1 MGDAPN
7 ERRVRVRADEWNEPL
22 AFAQATRV
30 GNQVWVAG
38 QVAVDDDGTPVGVG
52 DATAQAERVWR
63 NLAQVL
69 DAAGAGLRD
78 VVQTTT
84 YIVDRAYR
92 DAATEA
98 RRRHLPGPDYPTN
111 TLLIV
116 DGLGR
121 PEYLLEVSAVA
132 VLRTQGQP
140 PRSPSA
146 RGDAPR

>member
-1 MGDAPN
+1 VSA
-7 ERRVRVRADEWNEPL
+7 RRKQRIRVHETEWNEPL

-30 GNQVWVAG
+30 GDQLWIAG
-38 QVAVDDDGTPVGVG
+38 QVAVDADGAPVAIG
-52 DATAQAERVWR
+52 DAERQAEQVWA

-69 DAAGAGLRD
+69 EAAGGGLD
-78 VVQTTT
+78 DLVATTT

-98 RRRHLPGPDYPTN
+98 RRRALDGTTYPTN

-121 PEYLLEVSAVA
+121 PDYLLEVSAVA
-132 VLRTQGQP
+132 VLG
-140 PRSPSA
+140 S
-146 RGDAPR
+146 GG